1 MSKLK
6 PSSIE
11 VLTYFKEKADKGKKF
26 TIVAKEYGK
35 SLGLSVTTI
44 VKLLEATGQA
54 KEIKTLFYDSH
65 NMKHLKKKTKE
76 EPKTKKPDYIV
87 AEDEVISIKDI
98 KTAEI
103 QDIVSDTPGTL
114 IDTLKTAGAEITA
127 LTVKFPNNVS
137 VSYDKGSMKFNDC
150 NWWIEKDKAV
160 AVQEV
165 IGKAIE
171 IFDHI
176 YK

>member
-44 VKLLEATGQA
+44 VKLLKETG
-54 KEIKTLFYDSH
+54 KSDEIKALFYDSH
-65 NMKHLKKKTKE
+65 NMKHLKKE
-76 EPKTKKPDYIV
+76 TKKPDYII
-87 AEDEVISIKDI
+87 AQDEVISIKDI